1 MGEYATKTTDEDG
14 NTKWQATDG
23 KTYSTRSGAWKWSKR
38 LEKEKGDKATIHQS
52 PEPEEAKREEAEAIH
67 ESPPPSEPGVEW
79 ASFDFAE
86 EGEYPTEVV
95 PAVLKRIKPST
106 GGTKKSKK
114 QIEAETQTSIA
125 MLGVG
130 YRSADHLLTRYKR
143 AVLQDKEAE
152 PVTHSDEDIDWIS
165 GITNDALLHSNIHIA
180 DMMSPV
186 QIAIVANGYWFGKPL
201 YVIQSQAKASPF
213 KGAMSGVGRFMEW
226 VPFVG
231 KRLRARRLAAEEAAV
246 DVGEVVQA

>member
-1 MGEYATKTTDEDG
+1 MGEYATKTTDEEG
-14 NTKWQATDG
+14 KTKWQATDG

-38 LEKEKGDKATIHQS
+38 LEKEQGDSTNLEPDEATKG
-52 PEPEEAKREEAEAIH
+52 EAEAIH
-67 ESPPPSEPGVEW
+67 ESPPSSEPETSGGEW
-79 ASFDFAE
+79 TSFDFVGDE
-86 EGEYPTEVV
+86 SDYPTEVV
-95 PAVLKRIKPST
+95 PSVLKRIKPSS
-106 GGTKKSKK
+106 GATKKTKK

-130 YRSADHLLTRYKR
+130 YRSAAHLLTRYKR

-165 GITNDALLHSNIHIA
+165 GITNDALLHSVIHIA

-201 YVIQSQAKASPF
+201 YVIQTQAKTSPF
-213 KGAMSGVGRFMEW
+213 KGAMSGVGRFIELI
-226 VPFVG
+226 PFVG
-231 KRLRARRLAAEEAAV
+231 SRLRARRLAAEEAAV
-246 DVGEVVQA
+246 SVGEVVQA